1 MRILRCI
8 SEITKYI
15 YIYMIRNDE
24 ICLKIGVALID
35 NEKESLRWF
44 GHM

>member
-1 MRILRCI
+1 
-8 SEITKYI
+8 
-15 YIYMIRNDE
+15 MIRNDE

-35 NEKESLRWF
+35 DEKESLRWF